1 MRLWTKCGAIHLTTD
16 MSEKPSSTIQ
26 YVIKAED
33 LRAINY
39 LAPDHPRPRFVEW
52 INRGT
57 DQTMRPTTTAMLLR
71 TLYKPSRS
79 ASVQKL
85 HDSAGLRVV
94 FRTEKDRELFA
105 AAFRKASQKE
115 QVLKDDVVSAMFDSR
130 EAAEEAVHA
139 LRAEGVP
146 LSAISLL
153 FRASQF
159 MDTDIAWPEG
169 HKPLSVAGAI
179 AGGGVAGA
187 LLGIGVLLVPGVGPV
202 AAGGA
207 IAASALSSMASVS
220 GVIGATGGAVAKMLT
235 DHDVDGVTAAQYDDE
250 IRRGKVFLSVDT
262 RVAGGMA
269 DTAATVM
276 ERHGGRTGRQT
287 EGNGLQAVAS

>member
-1 MRLWTKCGAIHLTTD
+1 MQ
-16 MSEKPSSTIQ
+16 MSDKPSSTIQ

-39 LAPDHPRPRFVEW
+39 LATDHPRPRSVEW

-71 TLYKPSRS
+71 TLYKTTRS
-79 ASVQKL
+79 PSVQKL

-94 FRTEKDRELFA
+94 FRTEKDREAFA
-105 AAFRKASQKE
+105 AAFRKACQQE
-115 QVLKDDVVSAMFDSR
+115 QVLKDDVICAMFDDR
-130 EAAEEAVHA
+130 EAAEKAISG
-139 LRAEGVP
+139 LRERGVP
-146 LSAISLL
+146 MRAISML

-159 MDTDIAWPEG
+159 MDTEAEWPEG
-169 HKPLSVAGAI
+169 HKPFSVAGAI

-187 LLGIGVLLVPGVGPV
+187 LVGLGVLLVPGVGPV

-220 GVIGATGGAVAKMLT
+220 GVIGATGGALAKMLT
-235 DHDVDGVTAAQYDDE
+235 DHDVDGVTATQYDDE

-262 RVAGGMA
+262 RIAGGLG
-269 DTAATVM
+269 DTAAEIM
-276 ERHGGRTGRQT
+276 ERHGGRADQLSDLRHP
-287 EGNGLQAVAS
+287 NALAS

>member
-1 MRLWTKCGAIHLTTD
+1 
-16 MSEKPSSTIQ
+16 MSDKPSSSIQ

-39 LAPDHPRPRFVEW
+39 LAPDHPRPRSVEW

-94 FRTEKDRELFA
+94 FRSERDREAFA
-105 AAFRKASQKE
+105 LAFRKACQQE
-115 QVLKDDVVSAMFDSR
+115 QVLKDDVISAMFDSR
-130 EAAEEAVHA
+130 EAAEKAISA
-139 LRAEGVP
+139 LRDEGVP
-146 LSAISLL
+146 MRAISML

-159 MDTDIAWPEG
+159 MDAQANWPEG
-169 HKPLSVAGAI
+169 HSALNVAGAI

-187 LLGIGVLLVPGVGPV
+187 LVGLGVLLVPGVGPI

-207 IAASALSSMASVS
+207 IAASALSSVASVT
-220 GVIGATGGAVAKMLT
+220 GVIGATGGGLAKMLT
-235 DHDVDGVTAAQYDDE
+235 DHDVDGVSAAHYDAE

-262 RVAGGMA
+262 RVAGGLG
-269 DTAATVM
+269 DTAVEVM
-276 ERHGGRTGRQT
+276 EEHGGRTGRPSRNR
-287 EGNGLQAVAS
+287 ELKALAS

>member
-1 MRLWTKCGAIHLTTD
+1 
-16 MSEKPSSTIQ
+16 MSDKPSSTIQ

-39 LAPDHPRPRFVEW
+39 LAPDHPRPRSVEW

-57 DQTMRPTTTAMLLR
+57 DQTMRPTTTAMLMR
-71 TLYKPSRS
+71 TLYKPTRS
-79 ASVQKL
+79 PSVQKL

-94 FRTEKDRELFA
+94 FRSEQDREAFA
-105 AAFRKASQKE
+105 SAFRKACQQE
-115 QVLKDDVVSAMFDSR
+115 QVLRDDVICAMFDSR
-130 EAAEEAVHA
+130 EAAEKAIGE
-139 LRAEGVP
+139 LREVGIPAK
-146 LSAISLL
+146 AISLL

-159 MDTDIAWPEG
+159 MDTDAQWPEG
-169 HKPLSVAGAI
+169 HSPLSIAGAI

-187 LLGIGVLLVPGVGPV
+187 LVGIGVLLVPGVGPV

-220 GVIGATGGAVAKMLT
+220 GVIGATGGALAKMLT

-262 RVAGGMA
+262 RIAGGMG
-269 DTAATVM
+269 DTAARVM
-276 ERHGGRTGRQT
+276 EKHGGRAGHHSEANQPRA
-287 EGNGLQAVAS
+287 LAS

>member
-1 MRLWTKCGAIHLTTD
+1 

-26 YVIKAED
+26 YVIKAEE

-39 LAPDHPRPRFVEW
+39 LAPDHPRPRSVEW

-71 TLYKPSRS
+71 TLYKPERS
-79 ASVQKL
+79 PSVQKL

-94 FRTEKDRELFA
+94 FRSEKDREAFA
-105 AAFRKASQKE
+105 NAFRKACQQE
-115 QVLKDDVVSAMFDSR
+115 QVLKDDVISAMFDNR
-130 EAAEEAVHA
+130 EAAEKAING
-139 LRAEGVP
+139 LREEGIP
-146 LSAISLL
+146 TRAMSLL

-159 MDTDIAWPEG
+159 MDTQAEWPEG
-169 HKPLSVAGAI
+169 HSTFSIAGAI
-179 AGGGVAGA
+179 ASGGVAGA
-187 LLGIGVLLVPGVGPV
+187 LVGMGVLLVPGVGPV

-220 GVIGATGGAVAKMLT
+220 GVIGATGGALAKMLT
-235 DHDVDGVTAAQYDDE
+235 DHDVDGVTAQQYDDE

-262 RVAGGMA
+262 RIAGGMG
-269 DTAATVM
+269 DTAATIM
-276 ERHGGRTGRQT
+276 EEHGGRTGRHPDEREQRR
-287 EGNGLQAVAS
+287 AIAS

>member
-1 MRLWTKCGAIHLTTD
+1 MQ
-16 MSEKPSSTIQ
+16 MSQKPSSTIQ
-26 YVIKAED
+26 YVIKAEE

-39 LAPDHPRPRFVEW
+39 LAPDHPRPRSVEW

-71 TLYKPSRS
+71 TLYKPTRS
-79 ASVQKL
+79 PSVQKL

-94 FRTEKDRELFA
+94 FRSEKDRESFA
-105 AAFRKASQKE
+105 AAFRKACE
-115 QVLKDDVVSAMFDSR
+115 QERVLKDEIVCAMFDNR
-130 EAAEEAVHA
+130 EIAEKAISG
-139 LRAEGVP
+139 LRQKGVP
-146 LSAISLL
+146 SRAISLL

-159 MDTDIAWPEG
+159 MDTEAEWPQG
-169 HKPLSVAGAI
+169 HTPLSVASAI

-187 LLGIGVLLVPGVGPV
+187 LVGIGVLLVPGVGPV

-220 GVIGATGGAVAKMLT
+220 GVIGATGGALAKMLT
-235 DHDVDGVTAAQYDDE
+235 DHDVDGVTAQQYDDE

-262 RVAGGMA
+262 RIAGGMG
-269 DTAATVM
+269 DTAAEVM
-276 ERHGGRTGRQT
+276 EQHGGRTGRHEDERKQT
-287 EGNGLQAVAS
+287 AMAS

>member
-1 MRLWTKCGAIHLTTD
+1 MQ
-16 MSEKPSSTIQ
+16 MSDKPSSTIQ

-39 LAPDHPRPRFVEW
+39 LAPDHPRPRSVEW

-71 TLYKPSRS
+71 TLYKQTRS
-79 ASVQKL
+79 PSVQKL

-94 FRTEKDRELFA
+94 FRTEKDREAFA
-105 AAFRKASQKE
+105 NAFRKACQQE
-115 QVLKDDVVSAMFDSR
+115 QVLKDDVISAMFDDR
-130 EAAEEAVHA
+130 ESAEKAIAA
-139 LRAEGVP
+139 LKAEGIP
-146 LSAISLL
+146 TRAISLL

-159 MDTDIAWPEG
+159 MDTDTEWPEG
-169 HKPLSVAGAI
+169 HRPLSVAGAI

-187 LLGIGVLLVPGVGPV
+187 LVGIGVLLVPGVGPV

-220 GVIGATGGAVAKMLT
+220 GVIGATGGALAKMLT
-235 DHDVDGVTAAQYDDE
+235 DHDVDGVTAQQYDDE

-262 RVAGGMA
+262 RVAGGMGE
-269 DTAATVM
+269 TAADVM
-276 ERHGGRTGRQT
+276 EQHGGRTGRHVEQPKQRA
-287 EGNGLQAVAS
+287 LA